1 MEKFNKLPG
10 LVGSSIYGYL
20 LGDIEVYYR
29 YMWHLKREKAVT
41 QLMGSMFQ
49 VESFRKDG
57 VGRFTIGFIRF
68 VALFRAKAVEEVINS
83 MDHIEKANEYK
94 FFKSWLGLGLLTST
108 GDKWKRHRKLLTPAF
123 HFKILD
129 TFFPVMN
136 ENAEIM
142 MERFEKIVDLENS
155 SHRGVDIR
163 SLVADCALDTICE
176 TAMGVRVG
184 AQSDDTNI
192 EYVEP
197 LNSVLTQVMHRIMEP
212 LLQLDIVYNITP
224 PGRRNRKNLDKIH
237 SFIRKVIAI
246 RKQEFETTIREKQ
259 LDINK
264 IGNEDVGLLI
274 KKRYAFLDSLLIT
287 HLQNP
292 NMFTLK
298 DIEDEVNTFM
308 FEGHDTTSVS
318 LIFTLLL
325 VAIDKRVQEKV
336 FDELFGLLGDDPN
349 RQITL
354 EDCRQMKYLEMVIKE
369 SLRLYPSVPFIG
381 RKITKEFTANG
392 YSVPAG
398 CTCAIFIYFLH
409 RDPKIFPHPE
419 RFIPERFEPDA
430 PIHKMPYAYMPFSA
444 GPRNCIGQKFAMLE
458 MKIMLASIIRRYR
471 MEAITKRDMISI
483 DFSIL
488 IKADTPVLIRFDK
501 RSTEE

>member
-1 MEKFNKLPG
+1 
-10 LVGSSIYGYL
+10 
-20 LGDIEVYYR
+20 
-29 YMWHLKREKAVT
+29 
-41 QLMGSMFQ
+41 MFQ

-94 FFKSWLGLGLLTST
+94 FFKSWLGLGLLTRFVDMNQYERKNISNIVQFYST

-325 VAIDKRVQEKV
+325 VAIDKRVQE
-336 FDELFGLLGDDPN
+336 
-349 RQITL
+349 
-354 EDCRQMKYLEMVIKE
+354 
-369 SLRLYPSVPFIG
+369 
-381 RKITKEFTANG
+381 FTANG

>member
-1 MEKFNKLPG
+1 
-10 LVGSSIYGYL
+10 
-20 LGDIEVYYR
+20 
-29 YMWHLKREKAVT
+29 
-41 QLMGSMFQ
+41 MGSMFQ

-94 FFKSWLGLGLLTST
+94 FFKSWLGLGLLTRFVDMNQYERKNISNIVQFYST

-325 VAIDKRVQEKV
+325 VAIDKRVQV
-336 FDELFGLLGDDPN
+336 CQCL
-349 RQITL
+349 
-354 EDCRQMKYLEMVIKE
+354 
-369 SLRLYPSVPFIG
+369 
-381 RKITKEFTANG
+381 
-392 YSVPAG
+392 
-398 CTCAIFIYFLH
+398 
-409 RDPKIFPHPE
+409 
-419 RFIPERFEPDA
+419 
-430 PIHKMPYAYMPFSA
+430 
-444 GPRNCIGQKFAMLE
+444 
-458 MKIMLASIIRRYR
+458 
-471 MEAITKRDMISI
+471 
-483 DFSIL
+483 
-488 IKADTPVLIRFDK
+488 
-501 RSTEE
+501 